1 MQSRASS
8 SRRSSRFRRPSR
20 TQIIRHVVQ
29 VVAFLLMPGL
39 FISTFS
45 ALGDVGSALVHGSFS
60 PGSQAPSLLLLLAV
74 LPITILWGRFFCGYL
89 CSFGAMGD
97 LVFFLTKRLRPRGLR
112 MPERAD
118 RLLKGLKFGVLGAIV
133 VLCWVMGASID
144 SSLDPWSAFGMLAT
158 GNFAASLGVGLV
170 LLALIVVASALVE
183 RFFCRY
189 LCPLGAVFP
198 LVSRGRLFKNARS
211 EERCTGCRACSRA
224 CSMGITV
231 HEGER
236 VRSGECIDCME
247 CVDSCQPKSLAT
259 SAEPAVAGTAAALA
273 TVGLVYVGRIGA
285 EGLVG
290 TAGSE
295 QAANVATQGQGAYA
309 DVVTS
314 YQDDD
319 EFFSKAK
326 ATVIDEIIS
335 AQGVDVATVSGATYS
350 SQGIL
355 EAVANALGV
364 EGDAAADGEAVTTS
378 EQDQDAVDETGDST
392 TSSDASGFDLSA
404 VADGTYIGSGTGLRG
419 TTTVSVTV
427 ADGKISDIQVVSYE
441 DDQQYFERAE
451 STMVSEV
458 LAAQSLDVDT
468 VSGAT
473 FSSNS
478 ILEAVANAL
487 GVDFTNPNS
496 SLSSGGRHGR

>member
-198 LVSRGRLFKNARS
+198 LVSRGRLFKTRRS

-295 QAANVATQGQGAYA
+295 HVATQGQGAYA
-309 DVVTS
+309 DGAYTGTGQGFRGAVDVQVTVENGYITDVLVTS

-319 EFFSKAK
+319 EFFGKAK

-364 EGDAAADGEAVTTS
+364 EGDAADDGERGVCRDACRHSLGTVAVCADRVLS
-378 EQDQDAVDETGDST
+378 LKRSGQRAVFARDASDHAGERAGGDAVDR
-392 TSSDASGFDLSA
+392 A
-404 VADGTYIGSGTGLRG
+404 GTGR
-419 TTTVSVTV
+419 
-427 ADGKISDIQVVSYE
+427 
-441 DDQQYFERAE
+441 RA
-451 STMVSEV
+451 
-458 LAAQSLDVDT
+458 
-468 VSGAT
+468 
-473 FSSNS
+473 
-478 ILEAVANAL
+478 
-487 GVDFTNPNS
+487 
-496 SLSSGGRHGR
+496 